1 MINNVKEHKCK
12 KIIENTFQ
20 PMFKGNKT
28 FIFTILNFIQN
39 NL

>member
-1 MINNVKEHKCK
+1 MINNVKKHKCK

-28 FIFTILNFIQN
+28 YFYNIEFYTK
-39 NL
+39 